1 MKIAGPPPL
10 KAYDWLMHHWLLAEL
25 PIQMHAPLLSAS
37 EKAGFPVV
45 VYSHGLMG
53 SADLYSYQAMSLA
66 SQGMLVLMVNH
77 LDGSA
82 PVAEKHDGSRIMY
95 DYDIIELWK
104 EGKHE
109 EYARER
115 RSRTDWRVHEIISA
129 VEALLAM
136 DEADQN
142 PDFLKDAMHLS
153 LKGRIRKNHVFF
165 MGHSFGGATA
175 LAAAY
180 HRPDLTEG
188 GGGIVAHEPMVDW
201 IPDDARRSL
210 FPKDRLE
217 GLESSRNFTGGT
229 GGLEYHTTAI
239 TTTRQG
245 PELHD
250 LNLLILYSDQWR
262 KDVSDKF
269 SNCCSERQWEGRKLV
284 QRLFT
289 LLLSFFSDQRNT
301 AGVTF

>member
-1 MKIAGPPPL
+1 
-10 KAYDWLMHHWLLAEL
+10 
-25 PIQMHAPLLSAS
+25 
-37 EKAGFPVV
+37 
-45 VYSHGLMG
+45 
-53 SADLYSYQAMSLA
+53 MSLA

-82 PVAEKHDGSRIMY
+82 PVAEKHDGSRVLY

-104 EGKHE
+104 DGKHE

-115 RSRTDWRVHEIISA
+115 RSRTEWRVHEIISA
-129 VEALLAM
+129 VEGLLAM
-136 DEADQN
+136 NEADQN
-142 PDFLKDAMHLS
+142 PEFLKDATFLS
-153 LKGRIRKNHVFF
+153 LKGRIQKNRVFF

-175 LAAAY
+175 LTAAY
-180 HRPDLTEG
+180 RHPDLTEC
-188 GGGIVAHEPMVDW
+188 GGGIIAHEPMVDW

-217 GLESSRNFTGGT
+217 GLETSRNFTGGT
-229 GGLEYHTTAI
+229 GGLEYHTTTI

-262 KDVSDKF
+262 KDVSDKNVWF
-269 SNCCSERQWEGRKLV
+269 SNCYSERKGAGAYYFLSSRMKGIRRESHSRRNASKGKIWDKKWRIA
-284 QRLFT
+284 
-289 LLLSFFSDQRNT
+289 LLYHQSSQT
-301 AGVTF
+301 